1 MLVVVTVEKGVAEDA
16 VHCLDKICTR
26 RSAGEDIMLRQ
37 LERHVLF
44 SELSYLI
51 LMWVR
56 VTKSTSLILILIHMI
71 MH

>member
-44 SELSYLI
+44 SYHLSHPD
-51 LMWVR
+51 VG
-56 VTKSTSLILILIHMI
+56 
-71 MH
+71 